1 MDKDQH
7 VSVNQPSDSEPG
19 LRVRAVD
26 ASDVTGT
33 ADPTHPTDRA
43 T

>member
-7 VSVNQPSDSEPG
+7 VSVNQPSDGAPG

-26 ASDVTGT
+26 ASDVTVLE
-33 ADPTHPTDRA
+33 
-43 T
+43 